1 MRGRSETLDNVLIGG
16 FVVAGEGTQRFAIRA
31 IAPSLA
37 ASGITGV
44 LADPTL
50 EVYDSERRLIA
61 FNDNWRVGPDSAAAE
76 LISVGLAPT
85 DDREAAVI
93 LDLAPGSYTA
103 IVRGTSG
110 QQGVAIVESFELAG
124 GTPTAHLINAS
135 LRGPTRTGENVLIGG
150 LAVRGNTRQ
159 IIVRALGPS
168 LATSGV
174 PGMLSDPMLRVYNA
188 SGQLVAEND
197 NWRSTQEAAIT
208 ATGLAP
214 GDDRES
220 AVVLSLE
227 PGNYTMIV
235 SGVGNTVG
243 ISLLEVYEV
252 SSPSAKPQPAKPLR
266 APLGKPAVR

>member
-1 MRGRSETLDNVLIGG
+1 MLIGG

-31 IAPSLA
+31 IAPTLA

-50 EVYDSERRLIA
+50 EVYDSEHRLIA
-61 FNDNWRVGPDSAAAE
+61 ANDNWRVGPDSAAAE
-76 LISVGLAPT
+76 LIAVGLAPT
-85 DDREAAVI
+85 DDRESAVI

-110 QQGVAIVESFELAG
+110 QQGVAIVESFELTN

-135 LRGPTRTGENVLIGG
+135 LRGPTRAGENVLIGG

-168 LATSGV
+168 LAGFGV
-174 PGMLSDPMLRVYNA
+174 PGMLSDPVLRVYNS
-188 SGQLVAEND
+188 SGELLVEND

-220 AVVLSLE
+220 AIVVTLE

-235 SGVGNTVG
+235 SGAGNTVG
-243 ISLLEVYEV
+243 VALLEIYEASV
-252 SSPSAKPQPAKPLR
+252 PKAAKPPKAAPLR
-266 APLGKPAVR
+266 APPARR